1 MAVENTWFTLK
12 RQEFLLKK
20 GNNCRTLFNVSRYSY
35 LRMHVDKLSLEKA
48 NNIYYQIQMSATT
61 PSGTIF
67 AIKRYALHDGPDLRV
82 TVFLK
87 GCPLSCHWCHNPE
100 GMRPGT
106 QILSL
111 PDRCVGCGEC
121 LTACPQGALSA
132 GPASV
137 RRDAGACTAC
147 GTCAET
153 CPALAHEALGRSW
166 TVAEVMAEIEK
177 ELPFFEGS
185 QGGVTFSGGEPLAQ
199 PDFLEALL
207 AACVRLGIH
216 RAVDTSGFATAETA
230 LRIARHT
237 DLFLFDLKHMD
248 PAEHRRATGV
258 DNAPILAN
266 LRLLAETG
274 ARIQLRLPLIPGF
287 NDGGEN
293 IRQTGLLAA
302 SLPGVD
308 GIDVLP
314 YHATAKGKYAKLG
327 LPYPG
332 ADIPAADPQRTQR
345 AAEILRNCGLTV
357 RIGG

>member
-1 MAVENTWFTLK
+1 
-12 RQEFLLKK
+12 
-20 GNNCRTLFNVSRYSY
+20 
-35 LRMHVDKLSLEKA
+35 
-48 NNIYYQIQMSATT
+48 MSQDT
-61 PSGTIF
+61 PSGRLF
-67 AIKRYALHDGPDLRV
+67 AIKRYALHDGPDLRL
-82 TVFLK
+82 TLFLK
-87 GCPLSCHWCHNPE
+87 GCPLSCVWCHNPE
-100 GMRPGT
+100 GMRPGV
-106 QILSL
+106 QILSI
-111 PDRCVGCGEC
+111 PSRCVGCGEC

-132 GPASV
+132 GPVSV
-137 RRDAGACTAC
+137 ERNDAACTAC

-153 CPALAHEALGRSW
+153 CPALAHEALGRHW
-166 TVAEVMAEIEK
+166 TVAEVMAEVQK
-177 ELPFFEGS
+177 EIPFFADS

-199 PDFLEALL
+199 PDFLEELLL
-207 AACVRLGIH
+207 ACGRLGLH
-216 RAVDTSGFATAETA
+216 RAVDTSGFAPAETV

-248 PAEHRRATGV
+248 PAAHRRATGV

-266 LRLLAETG
+266 LRLLAQAGT
-274 ARIQLRLPLIPGF
+274 RVQLRLPLIPGL
-287 NDGGEN
+287 NDSDSN

-302 SLPGVD
+302 DLPGVD

-332 ADIPAADPQRTQR
+332 ADIPAAEPQQTER

>member
-1 MAVENTWFTLK
+1 MDTL
-12 RQEFLLKK
+12 
-20 GNNCRTLFNVSRYSY
+20 
-35 LRMHVDKLSLEKA
+35 
-48 NNIYYQIQMSATT
+48 
-61 PSGTIF
+61 SGTLF

-87 GCPLSCHWCHNPE
+87 GCPLSCAWCHNPE
-100 GMRPGT
+100 GMRPAV
-106 QILSL
+106 QMLSL
-111 PDRCVGCGEC
+111 PGRCVGCGEC

-132 GPASV
+132 GQGAV
-137 RRDAGACTAC
+137 ERDAKACTAC
-147 GTCAET
+147 GTCAVV
-153 CPALAHEALGRSW
+153 CPALAHEALGRRW

-177 ELPFFEGS
+177 ELPFFADS

-199 PDFLEALL
+199 PDFLEGLLL
-207 AACVRLGIH
+207 ACGRLGVH
-216 RAVDTSGFATAETA
+216 RAVDTSGFAAPETA

-248 PAEHRRATGV
+248 PAAHLRATGV

-266 LRLLAETG
+266 LRLLAESG
-274 ARIQLRLPLIPGF
+274 AHVQLRLPLIPGF
-287 NDGGEN
+287 NDGDEN
-293 IRQTGLLAA
+293 IRRTGLLAA

-314 YHATAKGKYAKLG
+314 YHSTAKGKYAKLG
-327 LPYPG
+327 LAYPG
-332 ADIPAADPQRTQR
+332 ADLPAADPRQTEW

>member
-1 MAVENTWFTLK
+1 MRL
-12 RQEFLLKK
+12 Q
-20 GNNCRTLFNVSRYSY
+20 S
-35 LRMHVDKLSLEKA
+35 
-48 NNIYYQIQMSATT
+48 
-61 PSGTIF
+61 PSGTLF

-87 GCPLSCHWCHNPE
+87 GCPLSCAWCHNPE
-100 GMRPGT
+100 GMRPGP
-106 QILSL
+106 QILSI
-111 PDRCVGCGEC
+111 PSRCVGCGEC
-121 LTACPQGALSA
+121 LTACPRNALSA

-137 RRDAGACTAC
+137 ERDDTACTAC

-153 CPALAHEALGRSW
+153 CPALAHEALGRNW
-166 TVAEVMAEIEK
+166 TVAEVMAEVQK
-177 ELPFFEGS
+177 ETPFFADS

-199 PDFLEALL
+199 PDFLEELLL
-207 AACVRLGIH
+207 ACGRLGLH
-216 RAVDTSGFATAETA
+216 RAVDTSGFAPAKTA

-248 PAEHRRATGV
+248 PAAHRRATGV

-274 ARIQLRLPLIPGF
+274 TRVQLRLPLIPGF
-287 NDGGEN
+287 NDDDTN

-302 SLPGVD
+302 ALPGVD

-332 ADIPAADPQRTQR
+332 ADIPAADPQRTER

>member
-1 MAVENTWFTLK
+1 MPTDTL
-12 RQEFLLKK
+12 
-20 GNNCRTLFNVSRYSY
+20 
-35 LRMHVDKLSLEKA
+35 
-48 NNIYYQIQMSATT
+48 
-61 PSGTIF
+61 SGTLF

-87 GCPLSCHWCHNPE
+87 GCPLACRWCHNPE
-100 GMRPGT
+100 GMRPDT

-121 LTACPQGALSA
+121 LTACPSGALLA
-132 GPASV
+132 GQGTVDRGPEL
-137 RRDAGACTAC
+137 CTAC
-147 GTCAET
+147 GTCAEV
-153 CPALAHEALGRSW
+153 CPAMAHEALGRRW
-166 TVAEVMAEIEK
+166 TVAEVMAEVEK
-177 ELPFFEGS
+177 ELPFFADS

-199 PDFLEALL
+199 PDFLEGLLL
-207 AACVRLGIH
+207 ACGRLGIH
-216 RAVDTSGFATAETA
+216 RAVDTSGFATPETA

-266 LRLLAETG
+266 LRLLAKTG

-293 IRQTGLLAA
+293 IRQTGLLAT
-302 SLPGVD
+302 SLSGVD

-332 ADIPAADPQRTQR
+332 ADIPAADPQRTER
-345 AAEILRNCGLTV
+345 AAEILRNCGLRV

>member
-1 MAVENTWFTLK
+1 MRL
-12 RQEFLLKK
+12 Q
-20 GNNCRTLFNVSRYSY
+20 S
-35 LRMHVDKLSLEKA
+35 
-48 NNIYYQIQMSATT
+48 
-61 PSGTIF
+61 PSGTLF

-87 GCPLSCHWCHNPE
+87 GCPLSCAWCHNPE
-100 GMRPGT
+100 GMRPGP
-106 QILSL
+106 QILSI
-111 PDRCVGCGEC
+111 PSRCVGCGEC
-121 LTACPQGALSA
+121 LTACPRNALSA

-137 RRDAGACTAC
+137 ERDDTACTAC

-153 CPALAHEALGRSW
+153 CPALAHEALGRNW
-166 TVAEVMAEIEK
+166 TVAEVMAEVQK
-177 ELPFFEGS
+177 ETPFFADS

-199 PDFLEALL
+199 PDFLEELLL
-207 AACVRLGIH
+207 ACGRLGLH
-216 RAVDTSGFATAETA
+216 RAVDTSGFAPAETA

-248 PAEHRRATGV
+248 PAAHRRATGV

-274 ARIQLRLPLIPGF
+274 TRVQLRLPLIPGF
-287 NDGGEN
+287 NDDDTN

-302 SLPGVD
+302 ALPGVD

-332 ADIPAADPQRTQR
+332 ADIPAADPQQTQR
-345 AAEILRNCGLTV
+345 AAEILQSCGLTV